1 MMKRYNTPMA
11 AFLALQTADI
21 ITFSLFENVGS
32 IFDIK
37 NDGSTKPA
45 PGFEPNEE

>member
-1 MMKRYNTPMA
+1 MMKHYNTPMA
-11 AFLALQTADI
+11 AFLALQTADV

-37 NDGSTKPA
+37 NDGSSKPA
-45 PGFEPNEE
+45 PGFEEDGE